1 MSDNILNRALNEN
14 SYASSIN
21 ITTQD
26 GVQSSILNINEIG
39 NARQTMFNVKMNK
52 EEDSVQGKSK
62 IDTDGKY
69 KNYSRVF
76 NGFKFCGS
84 QYEGRNWRFE
94 KSKTD
99 YEECGKFKP

>member
-1 MSDNILNRALNEN
+1 MTKKDWESIPEMQDYSIKKQKRDKYVPMSDNILNRALNEN

-52 EEDSVQGKSK
+52 EEDSVKGKSK
-62 IDTDGKY
+62 IDTDGI
-69 KNYSRVF
+69 F
-76 NGFKFCGS
+76 
-84 QYEGRNWRFE
+84 
-94 KSKTD
+94 
-99 YEECGKFKP
+99 

>member
-62 IDTDGKY
+62 IDTDGNKLKY
-69 KNYSRVF
+69 F
-76 NGFKFCGS
+76 
-84 QYEGRNWRFE
+84 
-94 KSKTD
+94 
-99 YEECGKFKP
+99 